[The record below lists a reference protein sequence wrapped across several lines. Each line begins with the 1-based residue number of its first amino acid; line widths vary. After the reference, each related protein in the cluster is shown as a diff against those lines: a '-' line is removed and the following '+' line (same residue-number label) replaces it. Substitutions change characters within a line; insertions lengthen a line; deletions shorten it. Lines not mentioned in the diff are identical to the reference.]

1 MPGEGLL
8 RRYADLAVRVG
19 ANVGEGQD
27 VLIRCFVEHA
37 PLARALAAA
46 AYEAGARYVA
56 VDYGD
61 TYLKRELI
69 RHADDDT
76 LEWSPPWQLA
86 QLSGAARSDPPSSTA
101 CVSARHVRRSIR
113 NGRSR

>member
-1 MPGEGLL
+1 MPDEGLL

-46 AYEAGARYVA
+46 AYEAGARYVT

-69 RHADDDT
+69 QHADDDT

-86 QLSGAARSDPPSSTA
+86 QLIPRFTCAEWL
-101 CVSARHVRRSIR
+101 
-113 NGRSR
+113 